1 MSQNS
6 TQDFLPGTNQQ
17 TNYMEVPSYE
27 QLLLMLNS
35 QQIPHS
41 QPVSGYHSTQSAS
54 PGLDTTEASLI
65 VPSTLSSASFP
76 PSCLTYSLLRP
87 PPLPL
92 GAQIITSRR
101 LMDVLQTP
109 TPRRKLGTQGLDSS
123 SPGLAPPYSSLQQI
137 NNCTNFLFRPTPTV
151 NTTNHD
157 SSIEETVMADLESC
171 ELDLIFRL
179 L

>member
-6 TQDFLPGTNQQ
+6 TQDFLLGTNQQ

-41 QPVSGYHSTQSAS
+41 QPVSGYHLIQSPS

-76 PSCLTYSLLRP
+76 PSCPTYSLPRP

-92 GAQIITSRR
+92 
-101 LMDVLQTP
+101 
-109 TPRRKLGTQGLDSS
+109 GLDSS

-137 NNCTNFLFRPTPTV
+137 NNCTDSPFRPILTA
-151 NTTNHD
+151 NTTNYD
-157 SSIEETVMADLESC
+157 SSIEEIVMTDLESY
-171 ELDLIFRL
+171 ELNLTFKL